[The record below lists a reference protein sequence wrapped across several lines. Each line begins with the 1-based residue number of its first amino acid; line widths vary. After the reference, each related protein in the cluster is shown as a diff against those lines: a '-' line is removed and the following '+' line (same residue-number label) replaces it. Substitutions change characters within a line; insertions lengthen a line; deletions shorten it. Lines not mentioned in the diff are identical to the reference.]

1 MTFKT
6 MYPTIK
12 HYIDLFDDGKII
24 LNKERIQLFEYLERD
39 VLNRDDV
46 YFDVEQIENC
56 IDYIERWYFPLAD
69 FQKFLIPFSFLRTNE
84 DGTDALFYDSHF
96 WTMARGSGKNGLFSG
111 LSNYFISP
119 LHGIRNYNVDIVA
132 NSEDQAMVSFD
143 EIYDMLDNNEDLKS
157 YFYKNKTY
165 IKGIDSN
172 SILKFRTSSTNT
184 KDGLRVACVGFDE
197 IHEYMKNDQ
206 LEIFESARGKVK
218 DFRAYYIG
226 TNGFQRDGVY
236 DQTMDIAKNILNGE
250 DPYTRMFPWICK
262 LDDLS
267 EMNNFDMWQK
277 ANPMYHPPMTEYAKE
292 HMRQQKRRYYGIQSG
307 KTDKIKFTIKN
318 MNTLLE
324 DTNRTV
330 VPKKELIAAT
340 RSIPEDTSD
349 LSALGACD
357 FAQARD
363 FTACGVLFL
372 DENEEY
378 IWKHHSFVNQ
388 NFLNQFTIKAP
399 IKEWQEEGLLT
410 IIDEPLISVDHIV
423 NWFVEM
429 REDNPMLQT
438 IVLDKHKLNTLK
450 VPLEDVGFEVV
461 WVNNPRIASGQVSDK
476 IDRVFGG
483 QHIRWGND
491 YMMRWYTNN
500 VFVKYDAS
508 GNKLYEK
515 KEELRRKTDGFMA
528 LFYAFYFADTN
539 LEVPSEF
546 ILADIDF

>member
-6 MYPTIK
+6 MYPTVK
-12 HYIDLFDDGKII
+12 HYMDLFDDGKII

-69 FQKFLIPFSFLRTNE
+69 FQKFLIPFSFLRINE
-84 DGTDALFYDSHF
+84 DGNDALFYDSHF

-157 YFYKNKTY
+157 YFYKNKQY
-165 IKGIDSN
+165 IKGIDSS

-197 IHEYMKNDQ
+197 IHEYIKNDQ

-277 ANPMYHPPMTEYAKE
+277 ANPMYHGPMTEYAKE

-340 RSIPEDTSD
+340 RPIPEDTSD

-399 IKEWQEEGLLT
+399 IKEWQEQGLLT
-410 IIDEPLISVDHIV
+410 IIDEPLISVNHIV
-423 NWFVEM
+423 DWFVHM
-429 REDNPMLQT
+429 REENPMLQT

-461 WVNNPRIASGQVSDK
+461 WVNNPRVASGQVSDK

-483 QHIRWGND
+483 EHIRWGND

-539 LEVPSEF
+539 LEAPSEF